1 MRKLLCAV
9 LALCL
14 AASMAACAGDNSS
27 SASSEAGSAVS
38 SEVSSEASSEAS
50 EESSEGSEVSSEA
63 TSEVSEAGEESESSE
78 AESVEVMSYDEYMAA
93 AVDDAVTI
101 QAYVQAKQSY
111 YAEQG
116 TATVYLQ
123 DQDGAYFAYDM
134 ACTQEEYDAMT
145 EGTCI
150 QVTGFKSEWSGE
162 IEIMDGQLDQI
173 VEGDTFVAEPLD
185 ATELLGTDEL
195 EQHQN
200 EKVSFTGLTVAPS
213 TDANG
218 NEAAFLYNYDG
229 SGTQGDDVYF
239 NVSYNG
245 QTYSFVVESYLCGSD
260 TEVYKAVEALE
271 VGQTIDCEGF
281 LYWYEGANP
290 HITSVTVA
298 A

>member
-1 MRKLLCAV
+1 
-9 LALCL
+9 
-14 AASMAACAGDNSS
+14 MAACAGGNNSSS
-27 SASSEAGSAVS
+27 SASESSTSEGSVVEESNSEAA
-38 SEVSSEASSEAS
+38 
-50 EESSEGSEVSSEA
+50 EESSEAAE
-63 TSEVSEAGEESESSE
+63 ESSE
-78 AESVEVMSYDEYMAA
+78 SGAEATVLSYDEYMAA
-93 AVDDAVTI
+93 ELDSEVTI
-101 QAYVQAKQSY
+101 QAYVQAKQSWW
-111 YAEQG
+111 EDK
-116 TATVYLQ
+116 ATVYLQ
-123 DQDGAYFAYDM
+123 DQDGGYFAYDM
-134 ACTQEEYDAMT
+134 ACTEEDYEKLT

>member
-1 MRKLLCAV
+1 MRKILALV

-14 AASMAACAGDNSS
+14 ALSMAACAGDNTSS
-27 SASSEAGSAVS
+27 SESSQTSASESSAAEESSQAEESSE
-38 SEVSSEASSEAS
+38 EAS
-50 EESSEGSEVSSEA
+50 EESSE
-63 TSEVSEAGEESESSE
+63 AGEDASQSSE
-78 AESVEVMSYDEYMAA
+78 AESAPVMSYDEYMAA
-93 AVDDAVTI
+93 EVDDAVTI

-123 DQDGAYFAYDM
+123 DQDGGYFAYDM
-134 ACTQEEYDAMT
+134 ACTQEDYDAMT
-145 EGTCI
+145 EGTKI
-150 QVTGFKSEWSGE
+150 QVSGFKAEWSGE
-162 IEIMDGQLDQI
+162 IEIMDGQLDEI
-173 VEGDTFVAEPLD
+173 IADDTFVAEAFD
-185 ATELLGTDEL
+185 ATSLLGTEEL
-195 EQHQN
+195 EEHQN

-213 TDANG
+213 KDANG

-239 NVSYNG
+239 NVTVGDSEEV
-245 QTYSFVVESYLCGSD
+245 YSFLVESYLCGSD

-290 HITSVTVA
+290 HITSLTVTG
-298 A
+298 

>member
-1 MRKLLCAV
+1 MRKLFAV
-9 LALCL
+9 LLALCL
-14 AASMAACAGDNSS
+14 ACSMAACAGGNSS
-27 SASSEAGSAVS
+27 STSSTSTTSESTVAEDSSVAEESSAAEDSSASE
-38 SEVSSEASSEAS
+38 ESEAS
-50 EESSEGSEVSSEA
+50 ETA
-63 TSEVSEAGEESESSE
+63 TGDATVL
-78 AESVEVMSYDEYMAA
+78 SYEEYMAA
-93 AVDDAVTI
+93 ELDTEVTI

-123 DQDGAYFAYDM
+123 DQDGGYFAYDM

-150 QVTGFKSEWSGE
+150 QVSGFKSEWSGE

-173 VEGDTFVAEPLD
+173 VEGDTFVAEPFD
-185 ATELLGTDEL
+185 ATSLLGTDEL

-213 TDANG
+213 TDADG
-218 NEAAFLYNYDG
+218 NEVAFLYNYDG

-239 NVSYNG
+239 NVSYNN
-245 QTYSFVVESYLCGSD
+245 QTFSFVVESYLCDSES
-260 TEVYKAVEALE
+260 EVYKAVEALE

-290 HITSVTVA
+290 HITSVTVTG
-298 A
+298 

>member
-1 MRKLLCAV
+1 MRKILALV

-14 AASMAACAGDNSS
+14 ALSMAACAGDNTSS
-27 SASSEAGSAVS
+27 SESSQASSSESSTAEESSQAEES
-38 SEVSSEASSEAS
+38 SEEAS
-50 EESSEGSEVSSEA
+50 EESSE
-63 TSEVSEAGEESESSE
+63 AGEDASQSSE
-78 AESVEVMSYDEYMAA
+78 AESAPVMSYDEYMAA
-93 AVDDAVTI
+93 EVDDAVTI

-123 DQDGAYFAYDM
+123 DQDGGYFAYDM
-134 ACTQEEYDAMT
+134 ACTQEDYDAMV
-145 EGTCI
+145 EGTKI
-150 QVTGFKSEWSGE
+150 QVSGFKAEWSGE
-162 IEIMDGQLDQI
+162 IEIMDGQLDEI
-173 VEGDTFVAEPLD
+173 IADDTFVAEAFD
-185 ATELLGTDEL
+185 ATSLLGTEEL
-195 EQHQN
+195 EEHQN

-213 TDANG
+213 KDANG

-239 NVSYNG
+239 NVTVGDSEEV
-245 QTYSFVVESYLCGSD
+245 YSFLVESYLCGSD

-290 HITSVTVA
+290 HITSLTVTG
-298 A
+298 

>member
-1 MRKLLCAV
+1 MRKILALV

-14 AASMAACAGDNSS
+14 ALSMAACAGDNTSS
-27 SASSEAGSAVS
+27 SESSQASASESSTAEESSQAEESSE
-38 SEVSSEASSEAS
+38 EAS
-50 EESSEGSEVSSEA
+50 EESSE
-63 TSEVSEAGEESESSE
+63 AGEDASQSSE
-78 AESVEVMSYDEYMAA
+78 AESAPVMSYDEYMAA
-93 AVDDAVTI
+93 EVDDAVTI

-123 DQDGAYFAYDM
+123 DQDGGYFAYDM
-134 ACTQEEYDAMT
+134 ACTQEDYDAMV
-145 EGTCI
+145 EGTKI
-150 QVTGFKSEWSGE
+150 QVSGFKAEWSGE
-162 IEIMDGQLDQI
+162 IEIMDGQLDEI
-173 VEGDTFVAEPLD
+173 IADDTFVAEAFD
-185 ATELLGTDEL
+185 ATSLLGTEEL
-195 EQHQN
+195 EEHQN

-213 TDANG
+213 KDANG

-239 NVSYNG
+239 NVTVGDSEEV
-245 QTYSFVVESYLCGSD
+245 YSFLVESYLCGSD

-281 LYWYEGANP
+281 LYWYEGVNP

-298 A
+298 E

>member
-1 MRKLLCAV
+1 MRKLFAV
-9 LALCL
+9 LLALCL
-14 AASMAACAGDNSS
+14 ACSMAACAGGNTSSTSSTSTTSESSVAEDSSVAEESSAAEDS
-27 SASSEAGSAVS
+27 SASE
-38 SEVSSEASSEAS
+38 ESEAS
-50 EESSEGSEVSSEA
+50 ETA
-63 TSEVSEAGEESESSE
+63 TGDATVL
-78 AESVEVMSYDEYMAA
+78 SYEEYMAA
-93 AVDDAVTI
+93 ELDTEVTI

-123 DQDGAYFAYDM
+123 DQDGGYFAYDM

-150 QVTGFKSEWSGE
+150 QVSGFKSEWSGE

-173 VEGDTFVAEPLD
+173 VEGDTFVAEPFD
-185 ATELLGTDEL
+185 ATSLLGTDEL

-213 TDANG
+213 TDADG

-239 NVSYNG
+239 NVSYNE
-245 QTYSFVVESYLCGSD
+245 QTFSFVVESYLCDSES
-260 TEVYKAVEALE
+260 EVYKAVEALE

-290 HITSVTVA
+290 HITSVTVTG
-298 A
+298 

>member
-1 MRKLLCAV
+1 MRKFVCTL

-14 AASMAACAGDNSS
+14 AASMAACAGNTTSES
-27 SASSEAGSAVS
+27 SAASDSSVASESSVSETSTVSETSSE
-38 SEVSSEASSEAS
+38 EDTAS
-50 EESSEGSEVSSEA
+50 EESGEASGEVL
-63 TSEVSEAGEESESSE
+63 
-78 AESVEVMSYDEYMAA
+78 SYDEYMAA
-93 AVDDAVTI
+93 ELDSEVTI
-101 QAYVQAKQSY
+101 QAYVQAKQAY

-123 DQDGAYFAYDM
+123 DKDGGYFAYDM
-134 ACTQEEYDAMT
+134 KCSQEDYDAMT

-162 IEIMDGQLDQI
+162 IEIMDGQLDSI

-185 ATELLGTDEL
+185 VTAMLGTDEL
-195 EQHQN
+195 ESHQN
-200 EKVSFTGLTVAPS
+200 EKVAFKGLTVEAS

-229 SGTQGDDVYF
+229 SGADGDDLYF

-245 QTYSFVVESYLCGSD
+245 QTYTFTVESYLCD
-260 TEVYKAVEALE
+260 NTTEVYKAVTALE

-281 LYWYEGANP
+281 LYWYEGVNP

-298 A
+298 Q

>member
-1 MRKLLCAV
+1 MRKILALV

-14 AASMAACAGDNSS
+14 ALSMAACAGDNTSS
-27 SASSEAGSAVS
+27 SESSQTSSSESSTAEESSQAEES
-38 SEVSSEASSEAS
+38 SEEAS
-50 EESSEGSEVSSEA
+50 EESSE
-63 TSEVSEAGEESESSE
+63 AGEDASQSSE
-78 AESVEVMSYDEYMAA
+78 AESAPVMSYDEYMAA
-93 AVDDAVTI
+93 EVDDAVTI

-123 DQDGAYFAYDM
+123 DQDGGYFAYDM
-134 ACTQEEYDAMT
+134 ACTQEDYDAMV
-145 EGTCI
+145 EGTKI
-150 QVTGFKSEWSGE
+150 QVSGFKAEWSGE
-162 IEIMDGQLDQI
+162 IEIMDGQLDEI
-173 VEGDTFVAEPLD
+173 IADDTFVAEAFD
-185 ATELLGTDEL
+185 ATSLLGTEEL
-195 EQHQN
+195 EEHQN

-213 TDANG
+213 KNADG

>member
-1 MRKLLCAV
+1 MRKLFAV
-9 LALCL
+9 LLALCL
-14 AASMAACAGDNSS
+14 ACSMAACAGGNTSSTSSTSTTSESTVAEDSSVAEESSAAEDS
-27 SASSEAGSAVS
+27 SASE
-38 SEVSSEASSEAS
+38 ESEAS
-50 EESSEGSEVSSEA
+50 EAA
-63 TSEVSEAGEESESSE
+63 TGDATVL
-78 AESVEVMSYDEYMAA
+78 SYEEYMAA
-93 AVDDAVTI
+93 ELDTEVTI

-123 DQDGAYFAYDM
+123 DQDGGYFAYDM

-150 QVTGFKSEWSGE
+150 QVSGFKSEWSGE

-173 VEGDTFVAEPLD
+173 VEGDTFVAEPFD
-185 ATELLGTDEL
+185 ATSLLGTDEL

-213 TDANG
+213 TDADG
-218 NEAAFLYNYDG
+218 NEVAFLYNYDG

-239 NVSYNG
+239 NVSYNN
-245 QTYSFVVESYLCGSD
+245 QTFSFVVESYLCDSES
-260 TEVYKAVEALE
+260 EVYKAVEALE

-281 LYWYEGANP
+281 LYWYEGAMTFSTP
-290 HITSVTVA
+290 KHC
-298 A
+298 

>member
-1 MRKLLCAV
+1 MRKILALV

-14 AASMAACAGDNSS
+14 ALSMAACAGDNTSS
-27 SASSEAGSAVS
+27 SESSQASASESSTAEESSQAEESSE
-38 SEVSSEASSEAS
+38 EAS
-50 EESSEGSEVSSEA
+50 EESSE
-63 TSEVSEAGEESESSE
+63 AGEDASQSSE
-78 AESVEVMSYDEYMAA
+78 AESAPVMSYDEYMAA
-93 AVDDAVTI
+93 EVDDAVTI

-123 DQDGAYFAYDM
+123 DQDGGYFAYDM
-134 ACTQEEYDAMT
+134 ACTQEDYDAMV
-145 EGTCI
+145 EGTKI
-150 QVTGFKSEWSGE
+150 QVSGFKAEWSGE
-162 IEIMDGQLDQI
+162 IEIMDGQLDEI
-173 VEGDTFVAEPLD
+173 IADDTFVAEAFD
-185 ATELLGTDEL
+185 ATSLLGTEEL
-195 EQHQN
+195 EEHQN

-213 TDANG
+213 KDANG

-239 NVSYNG
+239 NVTVGDSEEV
-245 QTYSFVVESYLCGSD
+245 YSFLVESYLCGSD

-290 HITSVTVA
+290 HITSLTVTG
-298 A
+298 